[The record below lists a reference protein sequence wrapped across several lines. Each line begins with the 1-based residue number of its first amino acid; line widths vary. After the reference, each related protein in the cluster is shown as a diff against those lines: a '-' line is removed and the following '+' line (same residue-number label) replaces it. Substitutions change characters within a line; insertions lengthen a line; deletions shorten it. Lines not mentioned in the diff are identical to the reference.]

1 MIHKIFA
8 WLLYLIKI
16 LIYKGW
22 KMDKENERVRVLA
35 DKLKALAHP
44 ARLYMVKNCICME
57 NAISVILWIVCPCHN
72 LVFHSILVS

>member
-1 MIHKIFA
+1 
-8 WLLYLIKI
+8 
-16 LIYKGW
+16 
-22 KMDKENERVRVLA
+22 MDKENERVRVLA

-44 ARLYMVKNCICME
+44 ARLYMVKNCICMD

>member
-35 DKLKALAHP
+35 DKLKALTYP
-44 ARLYMVKNCICME
+44 ARLYMVKKHYLHGECNISYFVDCMPMSQSS
-57 NAISVILWIVCPCHN
+57 IS
-72 LVFHSILVS
+72 

>member
-1 MIHKIFA
+1 M
-8 WLLYLIKI
+8 

-22 KMDKENERVRVLA
+22 KKMNKEDERVRVLA

-57 NAISVILWIVCPCHN
+57 NAMSVILWIVYPCHN
-72 LVFHSILVS
+72 LVFHIILVS